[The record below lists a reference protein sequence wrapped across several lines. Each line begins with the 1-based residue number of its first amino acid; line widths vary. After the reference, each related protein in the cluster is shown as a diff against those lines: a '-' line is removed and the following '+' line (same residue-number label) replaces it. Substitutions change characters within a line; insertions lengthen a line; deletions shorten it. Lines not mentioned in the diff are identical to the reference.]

1 MKILDRDNL
10 IYLLN
15 DNIQKPINISLA
27 ENIPNLINDQL
38 KNVKKPSNSY
48 LKYFTNNYK
57 RLIEI
62 REINNVKFIDDSFA
76 TNNYSL
82 FYSLEKINNPIIWI
96 SLDKPN
102 NYINNSLAEIIQK
115 KIKIWITITKNK
127 KVFNSDYSYLV
138 PEFYSVKN
146 LSAAVRL
153 SFAFADPNDIILLAP
168 NKSNINSKLYSNK
181 FKNIVNEL

>member
-1 MKILDRDNL
+1 MKATQTNNL

-15 DNIQKPINISLA
+15 DNILKPNNISLA
-27 ENIPNLINDQL
+27 ENIPHLLDDQL
-38 KNVKKPSNSY
+38 KTVKKSSSSY

-57 RLIEI
+57 RLNLI
-62 REINNVKFIDDSFA
+62 REINNVNFVDDSYA
-76 TNNYSL
+76 TNNYAL

-96 SLDKPN
+96 SLDNKN
-102 NYINNSLAEIIQK
+102 NYFSNALANIIQK

-127 KVFNSDYSYLV
+127 TVYNSEYAYLV

-146 LSAAVRL
+146 LSEATRL
-153 SFAFADPNDIILLAP
+153 SFAFSDPYDTILFVP

-181 FKNIVNEL
+181 FKKIVYEL

>member
-1 MKILDRDNL
+1 MKISDTDNL

-102 NYINNSLAEIIQK
+102 NYISNSLAEIIQK
-115 KIKIWITITKNK
+115 K
-127 KVFNSDYSYLV
+127 
-138 PEFYSVKN
+138 
-146 LSAAVRL
+146 
-153 SFAFADPNDIILLAP
+153 
-168 NKSNINSKLYSNK
+168 
-181 FKNIVNEL
+181 